1 MRTRLK
7 VEAVNLKTGIPA
19 LTDKRM
25 KHQIKGP
32 KHLIKSFGLALLIGP
47 SAWALQGFIATH
59 QSELF
64 TIATL
69 LLPFALWQNARSI
82 EAVPNC
88 AVLLQ
93 SDN

>member
-7 VEAVNLKTGIPA
+7 VEAVNLKTGILA

-32 KHLIKSFGLALLIGP
+32 KRLVKYFGLALLIGP

-59 QSELF
+59 QTELF
-64 TIATL
+64 TIAIL
-69 LLPFALWQNARSI
+69 LLPFALWQNARRI

-88 AVLLQ
+88 AVLPQ
-93 SDN
+93 GDN